1 MIGRFHSVVSMRN
14 RYIDTLRAAAIIR
27 VIVYHTLGW
36 AWLTVA
42 LPAMGVMFAL
52 AGSLM
57 ATSLIKHGARRAVTS
72 RIRRLV
78 PALWVLG
85 LIAVP
90 SMLLHGWSTTDA
102 ERPLSWPQLLFWIIP
117 LGDPPGSNWGEPFWQ
132 VLWYLRAY
140 LWFMLATPLLYA
152 LYRRAPWPTIA
163 APLVALAAVQVS
175 GLRLPGMSDD
185 IMWDFITYAA
195 CWIAGFAHA
204 DGRLARIPLRL
215 HLAMVGVLGAF
226 GITWLFTHPGPTGI
240 DLNAVP
246 IAAVPWSLAF
256 VLAALRWRPEMAW
269 LDRVR
274 PLDTAIRLINA
285 RAVTIYL
292 WHYPMIT
299 AAGILLA
306 AVTLDD
312 TGPWTNPLMLTTV
325 LLLTT
330 VAIAA
335 LGWVEDLAAHRR
347 PALWPLSHRAR
358 PAPVKPTPETD
369 TPVADAT
376 DLAPASR
383 TTP

>member
-1 MIGRFHSVVSMRN
+1 MRN
-14 RYIDTLRAAAIIR
+14 RYIDTLRATAILR
-27 VIVYHTLGW
+27 VIVYHTFGW

-57 ATSLIKHGARRAVTS
+57 ATSLNTHGARRAVTS

-85 LIAVP
+85 LVAVP
-90 SMLLHGWSTTDA
+90 LMLLHGWSTTDA
-102 ERPLSWPQLLFWIIP
+102 ERPLSWPQLVFWIIP

-132 VLWYLRAY
+132 VLWYLRSY
-140 LWFMLATPLLYA
+140 LWFMLASPLLYVV
-152 LYRRAPWPTIA
+152 YRRAPWATIA
-163 APLVALAAVQVS
+163 APLVALMIVDVT
-175 GLRLPGMSDD
+175 GFRLPGSADD
-185 IMWDFITYAA
+185 MMWDFLTYAS
-195 CWIAGFAHA
+195 CWILGFAHS
-204 DGRLARIPLRL
+204 DGRLARIPLHI
-215 HLAMVGVLGAF
+215 HLALVGVLGA
-226 GITWLFTHPGPTGI
+226 GGLTWLLTHPGPTGI

-246 IAAVPWSLAF
+246 VAGVPWSLAF
-256 VLAALRWRPEMAW
+256 VLAALRWRPSMAW

-274 PLDTAIRLINA
+274 PLDMAIRLINA

-299 AAGILLA
+299 VAGLLLA

-312 TGPWTNPLMLTTV
+312 VGLWTNPLTLITV
-325 LLLTT
+325 LLLTAAT
-330 VAIAA
+330 IAA

-347 PALWPLSHRAR
+347 PALWPVSSRKR
-358 PAPVKPTPETD
+358 PAPSTPTPETA

-376 DLAPASR
+376 RLAPAST
-383 TTP
+383 TTPS

>member
-1 MIGRFHSVVSMRN
+1 MRN
-14 RYIDTLRAAAIIR
+14 RYIDTLRASAIIR

-57 ATSLIKHGARRAVTS
+57 ATSLTSRGARRAVTS

-78 PALWVLG
+78 PALWALG
-85 LIAVP
+85 LVAVP
-90 SMLLHGWSTTDA
+90 LMLLHGWSTTDA
-102 ERPLSWPQLLFWIIP
+102 ERPLSWSQLPFWIIP

-140 LWFMLATPLLYA
+140 LWFVLASPLLYF
-152 LYRRAPWPTIA
+152 LYRRAPLPTIA
-163 APLVALAAVQVS
+163 APLVALAVIEVT
-175 GLRLPGMSDD
+175 GFRLPGMQDD
-185 IMWDFITYAA
+185 IMWDFVTYAA
-195 CWIAGFAHA
+195 CWMAGFAHS
-204 DGRLARIPLRL
+204 DGSLARIPLRV
-215 HLAMVGVLGAF
+215 HLALVGTLAVGSL
-226 GITWLFTHPGPTGI
+226 TWLLTHPGPAGI
-240 DLNAVP
+240 LDINAVP
-246 IAAVPWSLAF
+246 IAGAPWSLAF
-256 VLAALRWRPEMAW
+256 VLAALRWRPTMAW

-274 PLDTAIRLINA
+274 PIDTAIRLMNA

-299 AAGILLA
+299 AAGVLLA

-312 TGPWTNPLMLTTV
+312 TGPWTNPLTLTTV
-325 LLLTT
+325 LLLTA
-330 VAIAA
+330 VMSAA

-347 PALWPLSHRAR
+347 PALWPLSRRPR
-358 PAPVKPTPETD
+358 PALLIPTPEPA

-376 DLAPASR
+376 DPAPASR
-383 TTP
+383 TTPS